1 VSRALAFCAGAA
13 LLAAASA
20 LHAENAPS
28 IEALLTANNGK
39 QVTLRLEGGE
49 ELTGTVAALSP
60 VTVKLTNLVGKE
72 YYGAV
77 VRVERI
83 QAVIVREAK

>member
-1 VSRALAFCAGAA
+1 MSRALSLCAGAA
-13 LLAAASA
+13 LLAAASLA
-20 LHAENAPS
+20 HADNAPS

-39 QVTLRLEGGE
+39 QVTIRLEGGE

-60 VTVKLTNLVGKE
+60 VTVKLTGLVGKE

-77 VRVERI
+77 IRLERI
-83 QAVIVREAK
+83 AAVIVREPK